1 MSFKYSNHTLKKI
14 ESLFKEADYIVR
26 YEKGRFNSGY
36 CVLEEKKVI
45 VVNKFFD
52 TEARINTLVDILAQ
66 LEINESALDAKSISF
81 FRLLNAQKPEA

>member
-14 ESLFKEADYIVR
+14 ENLFKEADYIVR

-36 CVLEEKKVI
+36 CILENKNVI

-52 TEARINTLVDILAQ
+52 TEARINTLIDILSQ
-66 LEINESALDAKSISF
+66 LEINEINIEPKSVPF
-81 FRLLNAQKPEA
+81 FRLLNSQKIGE